1 LTQLSYGKQRYKTNP
16 PIRGDARALGPFRS
30 PLKRRSLISISSCQL
45 DMPNSQQAMGSNY
58 MPSAGN
64 VPQKFRFGSV
74 GDWALPDSHLHR
86 ETTMNRNLA
95 LVGILAAGCLIATAM
110 LTPGVG
116 YAQADPRVAKS
127 METLKTM
134 TAKLGTPK
142 LQGNEAVGG
151 KEAPALYF
159 GTTKINNNFD
169 IVDAVEKE
177 DGKGMTATLFAKGG
191 DEYVRVSTNVPKPD
205 GSGRAVGT
213 VLAGPAL
220 ESIKAG
226 KAYYG
231 EVPILGTPYLT
242 GYEPIKDSSGA
253 QIGVY
258 YVGYKK

>member
-1 LTQLSYGKQRYKTNP
+1 MNWKNL
-16 PIRGDARALGPFRS
+16 F
-30 PLKRRSLISISSCQL
+30 
-45 DMPNSQQAMGSNY
+45 
-58 MPSAGN
+58 AG
-64 VPQKFRFGSV
+64 VLVAGFIAASVLAPSV
-74 GDWALPDSHLHR
+74 GH
-86 ETTMNRNLA
+86 
-95 LVGILAAGCLIATAM
+95 
-110 LTPGVG
+110 
-116 YAQADPRVAKS
+116 AQTDPRVAKS
-127 METLKTM
+127 METLKTI
-134 TAKLGTPK
+134 TGKLGTPK
-142 LQGNEAVGG
+142 LEGNEAVGG
-151 KEAPALYF
+151 KDAPALYF

-169 IVDAVEKE
+169 VVDAVEKE

-191 DEYVRVSTNVPKPD
+191 DEYIRVSTNVPKPD

-231 EVPILGTPYLT
+231 EVPILGTPYIT